1 LQSKD
6 FLSVAGL
13 PPGNADR
20 RETIPI
26 ELLWIIS

>member
-20 RETIPI
+20 REA
-26 ELLWIIS
+26 LNGSKS